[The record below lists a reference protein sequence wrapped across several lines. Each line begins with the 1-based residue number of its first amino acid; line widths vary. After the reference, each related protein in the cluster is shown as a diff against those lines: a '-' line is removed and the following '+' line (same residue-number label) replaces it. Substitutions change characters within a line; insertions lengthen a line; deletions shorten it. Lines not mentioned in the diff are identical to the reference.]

1 MPRSRS
7 SESTLLDTLL
17 AMITLSTLQLK
28 LPPALWLAL
37 SAVTMYGIAWAFP
50 QWRLQLPISIRAGLA
65 GLWVVAGVLIAVL
78 GVLAFRRHCTTLNP
92 LQPDSSSQIVTTGIF
107 AHSRNPMYLG
117 MVFCL
122 TGWALW
128 LAHPLALP
136 GVVLFIACLHWL
148 QIKPEERILL
158 HKFGE
163 PYAEYLRKV
172 RRWC

>member
-1 MPRSRS
+1 MRALELKIPPPVVMAILAAAMYAAVR
-7 SESTLLDTLL
+7 LLPHWQ
-17 AMITLSTLQLK
+17 LS
-28 LPPALWLAL
+28 
-37 SAVTMYGIAWAFP
+37 
-50 QWRLQLPISIRAGLA
+50 LPIFMRAGLA
-65 GLWVVAGVLIAVL
+65 GLWGIAGITTAVL
-78 GVLAFRRHCTTLNP
+78 GMMAFRRHRTTLNP
-92 LQPDSSSQIVTTGIF
+92 LRPDSSSQIVTTGIF

-128 LAHPLALP
+128 LAHPLALS

-163 PYAEYLRKV
+163 PYAQYLRRV

>member
-1 MPRSRS
+1 MELKIPP
-7 SESTLLDTLL
+7 LLLVAIL
-17 AMITLSTLQLK
+17 AAAMYAITRLT
-28 LPPALWLAL
+28 
-37 SAVTMYGIAWAFP
+37 P
-50 QWRLQLPISIRAGLA
+50 QWVLPLSLPMKASLA
-65 GLWVVAGVLIAVL
+65 AVWVATGVVIAML
-78 GVLAFRRHCTTLNP
+78 GVRAFRRHRTSVNP
-92 LQPDSSSQIVTTGIF
+92 VQPDTASQIVSTGIF

-128 LAHPLALP
+128 LAHPLALS

-163 PYAEYLRKV
+163 PYAQYLRRV